1 MEVHYHTN
9 DVGYFVRFLQ
19 ALVGFVLI
27 GVSTFLAWVFPI
39 IYLLTV
45 HYVIISY
52 DGEVPPKDIS
62 TILLVLQQFLGV
74 FMSINSAV
82 NPIIYSF
89 TQKPFKEN
97 FAKVFHRVVNQCGCS
112 KLPAHT
118 RKNTITTQVVSALS
132 IKAISFPLSLPQK

>member
-1 MEVHYHTN
+1 M
-9 DVGYFVRFLQ
+9 
-19 ALVGFVLI
+19 LI

-52 DGEVPPKDIS
+52 DGEVPPQDIS

-74 FMSINSAV
+74 FMSVNSAV

-97 FAKVFHRVVNQCGCS
+97 FAKVFHQMVNQCGCS
-112 KLPAHT
+112 KLPARS
-118 RKNTITTQVVSALS
+118 RKNTITTQVVSFIQLLLCIQYVYSFHDNLSSVAFWNTSSFLSVALCMRV
-132 IKAISFPLSLPQK
+132 